1 MNQRSVV
8 TLALLLFAAA
18 AIGFFAARFT
28 QDGGST
34 SSAETDVAE
43 PAIAYWVAPMDP
55 NFRSDTPGKSPMGMD
70 LIPVYV
76 DANKGVDDNSP
87 SLKINPSV
95 VNNIGIRTE
104 LVIRTDLSRTIR
116 TVGNVMADEE
126 RRSDVHIRSEGW
138 IEKLAVKAEGE
149 SVSEGDLLFQ
159 IYSPSLVAAQSEY
172 LQTLGLSNRLL
183 VAAARDRLTALGMSD
198 GQVARLRS
206 SREVMQLVSVYA
218 PQSGVVM
225 SLNVREGMFVQ
236 PMNTIMSLADLA
248 EIWVLA
254 DVFETEVDWLAPGQ
268 RSSMTLPAFPG
279 EKWEGEIGYVYPT
292 VDPSTRT
299 VPVRLR
305 FSNPDGR
312 LKPNMYANVVLT
324 APPLSSV
331 LAIPQSAL
339 IRSSAGDR
347 VVLALGEGRFR
358 PASVL
363 AGIETDGQVQ
373 IVSGLEAGERVVTS
387 GQFLIDS
394 EASLDAGL
402 LRLTTSDML
411 GADQ

>member
-1 MNQRSVV
+1 MNQRSVAI
-8 TLALLLFAAA
+8 LALLLFAAA

-28 QDGGST
+28 QDSSSA
-34 SSAETDVAE
+34 SSAESDTAE
-43 PAIAYWVAPMDP
+43 RAVSYWVAPMDP

-76 DANKGVDDNSP
+76 DANKGIDDDSP
-87 SLKINPSV
+87 SLKINSSII
-95 VNNIGIRTE
+95 NNIGVRTE
-104 LVIRTDLSRTIR
+104 PVVRTDLSRTIR

-172 LQTLGLSNRLL
+172 LQTLDLSNRLL

-292 VDPSTRT
+292 VDITTRT
-299 VPVRLR
+299 VQVRLR
-305 FSNPDGR
+305 FSNHDGR
-312 LKPNMYANVVLT
+312 LKPNMYANVVLNAT
-324 APPLSSV
+324 PLSDV
-331 LAIPQSAL
+331 LVISQSAL
-339 IRSSAGDR
+339 IRSSTGDR
-347 VVLALGEGRFR
+347 VVLALGDGRFR
-358 PASVL
+358 PASVA
-363 AGIETDGQVQ
+363 AGIETEGRVQ
-373 IVSGLEAGERVVTS
+373 IVAGLEAGERVVTS

-394 EASLDAGL
+394 EASHYAGL

-411 GADQ
+411 GVDQ

>member
-18 AIGFFAARFT
+18 AIGFVAARFT

-34 SSAETDVAE
+34 SSAETDVAK
-43 PAIAYWVAPMDP
+43 PAVAYWVAPMDP

-76 DANKGVDDNSP
+76 DANKGVDDDSP
-87 SLKINPSV
+87 SIKINSSI
-95 VNNIGIRTE
+95 VNNIGVRTE
-104 LVIRTDLSRTIR
+104 PVIQTDLSRTIR

-126 RRSDVHIRSEGW
+126 LRSDVHIRSEGW

-183 VAAARDRLTALGMSD
+183 VAAARDRLTALGMSG

-292 VDPSTRT
+292 VDPLTRT

-324 APPLSSV
+324 ARPLSSV

-402 LRLTTSDML
+402 LRLTTPDTH
-411 GADQ
+411 GAHQ

>member
-1 MNQRSVV
+1 MNQRSAAIV
-8 TLALLLFAAA
+8 ALLLFAAA
-18 AIGFFAARFT
+18 ATGFFVARFT
-28 QDGGST
+28 QDGRST
-34 SSAETDVAE
+34 SLAETDVAE
-43 PAIAYWVAPMDP
+43 RAVAYWVAPMDP

-76 DANKGVDDNSP
+76 DAEMDVDDNSQ

-104 LVIRTDLSRTIR
+104 PVIRTDLSRTIR

-126 RRSDVHIRSEGW
+126 LRSDVHIRSEGW
-138 IEKLAVKAEGE
+138 IEKLAVKSEGE
-149 SVSEGDLLFQ
+149 LVSEGDLLFQ

-172 LQTLGLSNRLL
+172 LQTLRLSNRAL
-183 VAAARDRLTALGMSD
+183 VAAAGDRLTALGMSE
-198 GQVARLRS
+198 GQVGQVRS
-206 SREVMQLVSVYA
+206 SGEIMQLISVYA

-236 PMNTIMSLADLA
+236 PSNTIMSLADLA

-268 RSSMTLPAFPG
+268 KSSMTLPAFPG

-292 VDPSTRT
+292 VDLPTRT
-299 VPVRLR
+299 VRVRLR
-305 FSNPDGR
+305 FSNHDGR
-312 LKPNMYANVVLT
+312 LKPNMYANVVLNAT
-324 APPLSSV
+324 PLSDV

-339 IRSSAGDR
+339 IRSSTGDR

-358 PASVL
+358 PASVV
-363 AGIETDGQVQ
+363 AGIETDGRVQ
-373 IVSGLEAGERVVTS
+373 IVAGLEAGERVVTS

-402 LRLTTSDML
+402 LRLTTPDML
-411 GADQ
+411 GDHQ